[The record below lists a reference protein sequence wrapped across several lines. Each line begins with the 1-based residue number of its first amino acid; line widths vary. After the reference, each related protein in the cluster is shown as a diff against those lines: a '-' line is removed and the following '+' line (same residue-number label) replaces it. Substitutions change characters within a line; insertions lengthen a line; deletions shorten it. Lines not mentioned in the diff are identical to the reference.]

1 MTDKVSDALITAE
14 APSLYRHPLAATGV
28 ANAILAIMAIGTVV
42 WLGLLLAA
50 MLRQPFEAVDD
61 LIWLSKLRSDSF
73 LDLPL
78 SPAWMLKSQFYR
90 PVAEF
95 VLKCL
100 YALFGLN
107 PAPYRYV
114 QFAVFLL
121 LMGLSL
127 RVVRNL
133 GLRWEMV
140 LLITVFAI
148 GSPFISGSVVWIS
161 ELPHVVVLI
170 CFAASLLVV
179 LSDQTVAAKLALCG
193 LAYAIALLS
202 KENGIALM
210 AFYIYF
216 LRTAPFRAAIVF
228 GGVTLA
234 YFGMRAIVLGSAM
247 GAAGVDESVGYFF
260 QMLSNEERRTLFSGY
275 AVYKL
280 YVYNVL
286 AQLGALAF
294 RITQW
299 GIIFDRPHY
308 QTIVETL
315 STALIV
321 AGFVALRKRP
331 QRHAMVLLVIA
342 AVTIGA
348 PFLSYS
354 YARDRH
360 LALPAFA
367 YAFLLAVAVNELANL
382 LRTRTRATA
391 LIACVWVAWSLQ
403 AGLMLRQINWS
414 SADVI
419 ERLYR
424 ANETSFNPS
433 LPPDVWAA
441 ARAHALSLAPPS
453 RQ

>member
-1 MTDKVSDALITAE
+1 MSDESMTAE
-14 APSLYRHPLAATGV
+14 AQLRRPQTLGAAGV
-28 ANAILAIMAIGTVV
+28 ANAILAVMAIGTVV
-42 WLGLLLAA
+42 WLGLLLAT
-50 MLRQPFEAVDD
+50 MLRQPFEATDD
-61 LIWLSKLRSDSF
+61 LIWLAKLRSDSF

-78 SPAWMLKSQFYR
+78 SPAWMVQSSFYR

-95 VLKCL
+95 LLKCL

-107 PAPYRYV
+107 PTPYRYV

-127 RVVRNL
+127 QVVRRL
-133 GLRWEMV
+133 GLRVESV

-161 ELPHVVVLI
+161 ELPHVLVLV
-170 CFAASLLVV
+170 CFAAALLVV
-179 LSDQTVAAKLALCG
+179 LSDRTVTAKLALCG

-202 KENGIALM
+202 KENGIVLI
-210 AFYIYF
+210 AFSIYF

-228 GGVTLA
+228 GGITLA
-234 YFGMRAIVLGSAM
+234 YFAMRAVVLGPAM
-247 GAAGVDESVGYFF
+247 GTAGVDESVGYFF
-260 QMLSNEERRTLFSGY
+260 QMLSNEERRRLFSGY

-280 YVYNVL
+280 YAYNVV

-321 AGFVALRKRP
+321 GGFVVFRNRP
-331 QRHAMVLLVIA
+331 RPHSMVLVV
-342 AVTIGA
+342 VTVVAIGA
-348 PFLSYS
+348 PLLSYS

-367 YAFLLAVAVNELANL
+367 YAFLLAVAVNELASL
-382 LRTRTRATA
+382 LRSRTQATA
-391 LIACVWVAWSLQ
+391 LIACVWIAWSLQ

-424 ANETSFNPS
+424 ANETPLNPN
-433 LPPDVWAA
+433 LPPDVWAT

>member
-1 MTDKVSDALITAE
+1 MTDKVSDELITAD
-14 APSLYRHPLAATGV
+14 ARRHGHPLAAAGL
-28 ANAILAIMAIGTVV
+28 ANTLIVVMAIGTVV
-42 WLGLLLAA
+42 WLGLLLNT
-50 MLRQPFEAVDD
+50 MLRQPFEATDD
-61 LIWLSKLRSDSF
+61 LIWLAKLRNDRF

-78 SPAWMLKSQFYR
+78 SPAWMLQSPFYR

-95 VLKCL
+95 LLKCL
-100 YALFGLN
+100 YALFGLD
-107 PAPYRYV
+107 PTPYRYV
-114 QFAVFLL
+114 QFAIFLL

-127 RVVRNL
+127 QVVRRL
-133 GLRWEMV
+133 GLRPESV

-161 ELPHVVVLI
+161 ELPHVLVLV
-170 CFAASLLVV
+170 CFAASLLSV
-179 LSDQTVAAKLALCG
+179 LSDNTDRVKLALCG

-202 KENGIALM
+202 KENGLFLI

-216 LRTAPFRAAIVF
+216 LRTAPLRAAIVF
-228 GGVTLA
+228 GGITLA
-234 YFGMRAIVLGSAM
+234 YFAMRAVVLGSGM
-247 GAAGVDESVGYFF
+247 GTAGVDESVGYFF
-260 QMLSNEERRTLFSGY
+260 QMLSKEERLTLFSGH

-299 GIIFDRPHY
+299 GVIFDRPHY
-308 QTIVETL
+308 QIIVETL

-321 AGFVALRKRP
+321 AGLVALRGRP
-331 QRHAMVLLVIA
+331 QRHTLVVVVIA
-342 AVTIGA
+342 AIAIGG
-348 PFLSYS
+348 PLLSYS

-367 YAFLLAVAVNELANL
+367 YAFLLAIAVNELASFL
-382 LRTRTRATA
+382 PGRPRPTA

-403 AGLMLRQINWS
+403 AGLMLRQINWAS
-414 SADVI
+414 GDVI
-419 ERLYR
+419 ERVYR
-424 ANETSFNPS
+424 ANEKPFNPT
-433 LPPDVWAA
+433 LPPDVWAT
-441 ARAHALSLAPPS
+441 AREHALSLAPPS